1 MNVRS
6 LRKHHDE
13 LEALVSSLESSPDI
27 ICLSE
32 TWLHEYDDKH
42 CFKIKGYHEVISKP
56 RANNGER

>member
-1 MNVRS
+1 MNVQS

-13 LEALVSSLESSPDI
+13 LEALVNSLESPPDI

-42 CFKIKGYHEVISKP
+42 S
-56 RANNGER
+56 